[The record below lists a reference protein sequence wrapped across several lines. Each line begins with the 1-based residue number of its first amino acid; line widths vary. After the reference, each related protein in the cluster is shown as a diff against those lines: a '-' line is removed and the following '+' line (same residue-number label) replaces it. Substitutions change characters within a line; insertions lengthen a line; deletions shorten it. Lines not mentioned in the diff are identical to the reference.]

1 MYIIIKYQEIFQ
13 QKKRI
18 SIQTIIINIM
28 KKIHTFENMQL
39 QYENHIIKEQ
49 QIYRKILIAQKTK
62 LSRLPDTKRTSLATV
77 TNCP

>member
-1 MYIIIKYQEIFQ
+1 
-13 QKKRI
+13 
-18 SIQTIIINIM
+18 M
-28 KKIHTFENMQL
+28 KKIHTFENMKL